1 MENLPRFYKMEHFF
15 TFLKG
20 FAMGAANVVP
30 GVSGGTIAFIT
41 GIYQRLLDAL
51 KAFDLEAAKLLFKL
65 NLGGFAKHVDFGFLL
80 SLGLGVIASILT
92 IAKVLKEAYATSPL
106 MVDAFFFG
114 LILASIFSVGRMVRN
129 WRSFEIVALLVGT
142 SIAIS
147 LAFLEPASENKNMA
161 YLLVCGVAGMCSM
174 IIPGISGS
182 FILLLMGN
190 YRLIVLGAVND
201 LRAFKFSEALPI
213 ILPVVAGAALGL
225 VILSRILSWLFK
237 KYHDTAVALI
247 TGFVAG
253 SLVIIWPWKKIAEVV
268 NVDGKMK
275 VIAWDRQM
283 PEFHLGS
290 TWVAIAWLI
299 GGIALIT
306 VTEKLA
312 TKK

>member
-1 MENLPRFYKMEHFF
+1 MEHFF

-51 KAFDLEAAKLLFKL
+51 KSFDVEAIRLLLKF
-65 NLGGFAKHVDFGFLL
+65 NFGAFAKHVDFGFLL
-80 SLGLGVIASILT
+80 SLGLGVMTSILT
-92 IAKVLKEAYATSPL
+92 LAKVLKEAYATDPV

-114 LILASIFSVGRMVRN
+114 LILASIFSVGRMVGK
-129 WRSFEIVALLVGT
+129 WRTFEIIALLIG
-142 SIAIS
+142 SAIAVS
-147 LAFLEPASENKNMA
+147 LAFLEPAGENKNIG

-190 YRLIVLGAVND
+190 YRLIILGAVND
-201 LRAFKFSEALPI
+201 LRAFRFSEALPI
-213 ILPVVAGAALGL
+213 ILPVGVGAVLGL
-225 VILSRILSWLFK
+225 VVLSRILSWLFK

-253 SLVIIWPWKKIAEVV
+253 SLVIIWPWKKVAESVT
-268 NVDGKMK
+268 VDGKMK
-275 VIAWDRQM
+275 VIAWDRQL
-283 PEFHLGS
+283 PDWQLGS
-290 TWVAIAWLI
+290 TWAAVAWLI
-299 GGIALIT
+299 GGIVLIA